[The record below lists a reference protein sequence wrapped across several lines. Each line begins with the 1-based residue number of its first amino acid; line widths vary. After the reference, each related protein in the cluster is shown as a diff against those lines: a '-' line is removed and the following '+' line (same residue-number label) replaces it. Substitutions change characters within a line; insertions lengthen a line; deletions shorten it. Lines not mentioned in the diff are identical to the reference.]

1 MDQNMITQSSNKSSG
16 SQLMANYVTGK
27 VTTIEQARKAN
38 VPTLN
43 GLTRQ
48 GQGSMTYT
56 RAEVVRQIA
65 KWLIEL
71 NELMD
76 LKKPMN
82 KGQIITC
89 AEMILT
95 DYGYLKHTDIQLFFT
110 YLVKGRFGQMY
121 ESLSMTK
128 ILSFLADY
136 AEDRIELAAQESRLN
151 HDKIVSRETDVPRTS
166 TR

>member
-1 MDQNMITQSSNKSSG
+1 MTIQSSNKSSG

-43 GLTRQ
+43 GLTRKA
-48 GQGSMTYT
+48 QGSMTYT

-89 AEMILT
+89 AEMIL
-95 DYGYLKHTDIQLFFT
+95 
-110 YLVKGRFGQMY
+110 
-121 ESLSMTK
+121 
-128 ILSFLADY
+128 ADY
-136 AEDRIELAAQESRLN
+136 TLF
-151 HDKIVSRETDVPRTS
+151 ETHRHSAVFHIPGQRQIRSDV
-166 TR
+166 